1 MKGQRHMT
9 AFYLETVL
17 MVIIFVL
24 VISVLAQVFSQAR
37 MQSEEA
43 RRMTNAVCLAENAA
57 EAVAAADSGDVLAGL
72 LDEKGNT
79 VIQAE
84 GKESA
89 KIADAQPASEAK
101 GMKVN
106 EAAVVTAF
114 YDRDMQPV
122 EFHKDALKEA
132 GIEEGLKV
140 ETTWQPQQTGRE
152 GTGNGAEEGT
162 YVDSEISV
170 SMISGGEPLYTMRTG
185 VYVKKEQQGEPAAE
199 ETAGAAAQA
208 ADQEANQ

>member
-24 VISVLAQVFSQAR
+24 VISVLAQVFAQAR
-37 MQSEEA
+37 THSEEA
-43 RRMTNAVCLAENAA
+43 RRMTNAVCLAQNAA
-57 EAVAAADSGDVLAGL
+57 EAVAAAGSGDVLAGL
-72 LDEKGNT
+72 LDEDGNT

-84 GKESA
+84 DQESA
-89 KIADAQPASEAK
+89 KTGDAQAASDAK

-114 YDRDMQPV
+114 YDRDMHPV
-122 EFHKDALKEA
+122 EFHKDALKKA

-140 ETTWQPQQTGRE
+140 EITWEPQQTDPE
-152 GTGNGAEEGT
+152 GSGEGT

-185 VYVKKEQQGEPAAE
+185 VYVKKEQQEKPAAGG
-199 ETAGAAAQA
+199 TAGAAVPA